1 MKEWRVV
8 YTVRLWDGE
17 ESAEVFTV
25 KTPEECTIQD
35 ALDEAFRDLVAL
47 ECEHEEISETIVTGI
62 YAAEEELQEAV

>member
-1 MKEWRVV
+1 MKEWRVF

-17 ESAEVFTV
+17 EAAEVFTV
-25 KTPEECTIQD
+25 ETPEEGTIQD

-47 ECEHEEISETIVTGI
+47 ECENEEISETIVTGI